1 MSGGG
6 AVAIIWFSD
15 ADRQRMQ
22 EAQRLADL
30 FAEFM
35 DSRPFRVAEKIPLT
49 AAVERCMSLR
59 DIRYRP

>member
-1 MSGGG
+1 M
-6 AVAIIWFSD
+6 AIIWFSD

-22 EAQRLADL
+22 EEQRLADL

-59 DIRYRP
+59 DIRYRR